1 MIELGQR
8 IRNAEVVVEIFE
20 NLRRAFERV
29 TPPLG
34 LALCSDDANLRAGC
48 FRFDQIQLAGDENI
62 QVTRHRRRW
71 CEAHFFPIVDFALAF
86 DRHVRNGEPV
96 FRNDSCQLK
105 SRAKTGFVPTRE
117 KAPRIRR
124 LELGAERNLFRA
136 RTLLLIAHVEKPASL
151 LVDFAGKTKREH
163 VRSRRKLRWKC
174 DREQLVFIVDLDRAF
189 RNRFVIDRGIRNFD
203 FKRIEHQ
210 LAHGT
215 AHIELHRFCSGE
227 GELVDVRNDSNGILK
242 RDNLLRQ
249 FSRSAFEVEWF
260 FGGQFGSKNK

>member
-1 MIELGQR
+1 MPFV
-8 IRNAEVVVEIFE
+8 A
-20 NLRRAFERV
+20 
-29 TPPLG
+29 T
-34 LALCSDDANLRAGC
+34 
-48 FRFDQIQLAGDENI
+48 
-62 QVTRHRRRW
+62 TRL
-71 CEAHFFPIVDFALAF
+71 ALAF

-96 FRNDSCQLK
+96 FRNDSRQLK

-124 LELGAERNLFRA
+124 LELSAERDLFRA

-151 LVDFAGKTKREH
+151 LIDLAGKTKRER
-163 VRSRRKLRWKC
+163 VRSGRKLRWKR
-174 DREQLVFIVDLDRAF
+174 DHEQFVFIVDLDRAF

-242 RDNLLRQ
+242 RDNLLPQ
-249 FSRSAFEVEWF
+249 FPRSAFEVEWF
-260 FGGQFGSKNK
+260 FGVQFSSKNK